1 MVLPLDPML
10 NIFPPCGAAGC
21 PIEGEVAPKLGAFAN
36 APPKENDDAGAGVGW
51 LLGAPPN

>member
-10 NIFPPCGAAGC
+10 NILPPCGAAGC